1 MSFDPYHKWLGIA
14 PEEQPPNHYR
24 LLGINL
30 FESDAGVVSNAADQR
45 MAHVRSFQA
54 GRHSDCSQRLLN
66 EIASARVCLLDPKE
80 KAEYDAALRVHL
92 APASA
97 PARIIPTA
105 VPLSQAVASPPAPSA
120 VPRAVP
126 SKRHD
131 AEESTPSTLPD
142 LVVRDQPV
150 NVVATR
156 PRPGLT
162 FLPLAIAAIV
172 GVLAVI
178 VAFAIL
184 LGSGVLGRREVVQE
198 PGDRQ
203 SPAVTPGRASPAESG
218 DEQAGEIPPGENPDD
233 PLAATGPAHGEPN
246 PPPTNGSATS
256 STESTQENGTAPPW
270 EDGEHQTTDGAGNEM
285 PDERTTD
292 TTVTKSVQPDNDSV
306 LSARQR
312 LEAMVANESP
322 KQLIERARA
331 RTDNDADSFVILL
344 MAKERAATAGDVG
357 MAVAA
362 MDELDTR
369 FEIDAFDT
377 KMELLTQLTV
387 DENQKLD
394 HRRLAELALSLVDVA
409 LQRDRSDLAKD
420 CATAALGAARESGD
434 SRLVREA
441 TLAIVKLQKP

>member
-1 MSFDPYHKWLGIA
+1 MPFDPYHKWLGIA
-14 PEEQPPNHYR
+14 PLEQPPNHYR

-30 FESDAGVVSNAADQR
+30 FESDADVVSNAADQR
-45 MAHVRSFQA
+45 MSHVRSFQA
-54 GRHSDCSQRLLN
+54 GQHSDCSQRLLN
-66 EIASARVCLLDPKE
+66 EIASARVCLLDPEERAK
-80 KAEYDAALRVHL
+80 YDAALRVHL
-92 APASA
+92 APV

-105 VPLSQAVASPPAPSA
+105 VPLSQAVASPPTPSA
-120 VPRAVP
+120 VPRTPP

-131 AEESTPSTLPD
+131 AVESTPSTSP

-184 LGSGVLGRREVVQE
+184 LRSGILGRREVVQ
-198 PGDRQ
+198 GLGHRQ
-203 SPAVTPGRASPAESG
+203 SPAVTPNGARPGESG
-218 DEQAGEIPPGENPDD
+218 AEPANDIRPGEDSDGPPTTTD
-233 PLAATGPAHGEPN
+233 PARGETN
-246 PPPTNGSATS
+246 PPPNDDFETS
-256 STESTQENGTAPPW
+256 TTTQENGTGPPR
-270 EDGEHQTTDGAGNEM
+270 EDGEHETGTDGAGNEM

-292 TTVTKSVQPDNDSV
+292 TTVTKSVQPDIDSV

-322 KQLIERARA
+322 EQLVERARA

-344 MAKERAATAGDVG
+344 MARERAATAGDVR

-362 MDELDTR
+362 IDELDTR
-369 FEIDAFDT
+369 FEVDAFDT
-377 KMELLTQLTV
+377 KIELLTQLGE
-387 DENQKLD
+387 DDNEHID

-420 CATAALGAARESGD
+420 CATAALGAARESGN

-441 TLAIVKLQKP
+441 TLAIVKLQKR